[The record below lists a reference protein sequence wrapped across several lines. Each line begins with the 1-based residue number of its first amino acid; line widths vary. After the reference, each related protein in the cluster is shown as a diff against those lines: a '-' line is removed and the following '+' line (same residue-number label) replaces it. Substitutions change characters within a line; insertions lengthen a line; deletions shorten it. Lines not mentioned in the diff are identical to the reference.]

1 MSEKIRIEINKIEI
15 GQVSKPII
23 QTNSILFLRLNSKK
37 ETEIND
43 ADKIKFKNDLIKQKR
58 NEMFNLFST
67 SHLSKLKNFYF
78 VEYQ

>member
-1 MSEKIRIEINKIEI
+1 MSEKIRKEVNKIEI
-15 GQVSKPII
+15 GQISKPII
-23 QTNSILFLRLNSKK
+23 QTNSILFLKLNSKK
-37 ETEIND
+37 ETEID
-43 ADKIKFKNDLIKQKR
+43 DIDKIKFKNDLIKQKR